1 MTTEKVL
8 TLCVGISGYA
18 RQLLEPGEQPLE
30 YLGLGARRL
39 SEIFAQAWGEQGCRH
54 VVVCDADATRSRVTA
69 SFGADD
75 ASYDLFVLYLGG
87 HGRLRNGDFQFLFG
101 ADDVGDHVAS
111 TADVDGIL
119 KRAKAKNTLLLL
131 DACHSGRYIEK
142 SDFFRSVGAGRTRIC
157 LASSLPDQRSW
168 EDSFFKRSLFAEALI
183 NAMTVPSGLAS
194 SSVQSKRI
202 ETAFDEISGEVVRHA
217 FALKGST
224 PQEPAMGGALTVPL
238 WIPVTERQAS
248 GRKAM
253 TTYQTLLR
261 RSRQIGA
268 FAVCLAV
275 VAVCAIS
282 AATWRPALNGS
293 GLVEIRPGP
302 KWLSPLNM
310 GPWRLR
316 VETEAS
322 IPDLKDESD
331 YPSVRAEVRDEEGM
345 HAWPGNGGSK
355 VRRWVDYVVDEQL
368 NAEAA
373 ARWRVRLGSM
383 DAVEKLKAPGHI
395 LASLVSIPLNSAT
408 KLAAEA
414 KALSPSG
421 ELSDV
426 WLIQWKQTLA
436 PGSCDASGTLAAQKD
451 QLSLYLMS
459 EPADIVAWLRG
470 LALTARVDP
479 AVDLD
484 RVVAIVK
491 MFSSANRFWK
501 DQYASTLGAPGEPVT
516 GASIAAR
523 FNERPTPAE
532 VSALAAVA
540 TAIVEQRR
548 ERKVATV
555 SPSEK
560 AGLVGLMTGCAEVG
574 VHALAAVGAGGDPAR
589 VVEWAHGRKRAD
601 QGRIPLLLLASRG
614 ALPAGEVTQVLTTG
628 GFGGDPSDRK
638 RAFVYAREWLT
649 SLSEVEGL
657 PPALLHGIV
666 EYVEQRRAAG
676 DDTTARDGEML
687 LARSFASLAADDR
700 ARVVTFLTPPEGS
713 LSSPLTG
720 EPTYEK
726 LGLLASTGTK
736 LTPSQRAMLMG
747 IVESSRPDEPSR
759 ISFVDA
765 DRNGREDV
773 VQLVPGLTSTHL
785 LAFSRM
791 VVADARQ
798 SGSSTDPR
806 TIPFLEQAIADG
818 IRSGVRPA
826 LLRRVVAAAAA
837 AREAAYGALDA
848 GKIVTRL
855 RADSDD
861 AAKRFTTSAVAIAQL
876 AAYPAE
882 RRTAVLNGLR
892 QVWSVDTEPEI
903 KLSLASTIIGIVSPP
918 DAFPRPS
925 R

>member
-1 MTTEKVL
+1 MTTERVL

-18 RQLLEPGEQPLE
+18 RQLLEPGEQPLQ
-30 YLGLGARRL
+30 YLGPGARQL
-39 SEIFAQAWGEQGCRH
+39 SEIFARAWGVEGSRH
-54 VVVCDADATRSRVTA
+54 VDVSDADATRSRVTA
-69 SFGADD
+69 ALDADD
-75 ASYDLFVLYLGG
+75 RSYDLFVLYLAG
-87 HGRLRNGDFQFLFG
+87 HGRLRNDDFQFLFA
-101 ADDVGDHVAS
+101 ADAAGGHLAS
-111 TADVDGIL
+111 SADVDGIL
-119 KRAKAKNTLLLL
+119 QLVKAKHTLLFL

-142 SDFFRSVGAGRTRIC
+142 SDFFRAVGTGRTRIC

-168 EDSFFKRSLFAEALI
+168 EDSFFKRSLFAEALM
-183 NAMTVPSGLAS
+183 NAMTVPSGAATS
-194 SSVQSKRI
+194 SAASKRI
-202 ETAFDEISGEVVRHA
+202 ETAFDEISAEVVRHA
-217 FALKGST
+217 FALKGSAR
-224 PQEPAMGGALTVPL
+224 QEPAMGGALTVPL

-248 GRKAM
+248 ARTAM

-261 RSRQIGA
+261 RSRQIA
-268 FAVCLAV
+268 AVTACLAV
-275 VAVCAIS
+275 VAACAVS
-282 AATWRPALNGS
+282 AAIWRPAVNGS

-302 KWLSPLNM
+302 KWLSPLNI

-322 IPDLKDESD
+322 ISDLKDEKD
-331 YPSVRAEVRDEEGM
+331 YPSVRAEIRDEEGM
-345 HAWPGNGGSK
+345 HAWPGRGNSN
-355 VRRWVDYVVDEQL
+355 VRRWADYLVDEQL
-368 NAEAA
+368 NAETA
-373 ARWRVRLGSM
+373 ARWRVRLGNA
-383 DAVEKLKAPGHI
+383 DAVDKLKAPGHI
-395 LASLVSIPLNSAT
+395 LSSLVSIPLTSAT

-414 KALSPSG
+414 KALAPSV
-421 ELSDV
+421 ELSDI
-426 WLIQWKQTLA
+426 WTIQWKQTLA
-436 PGSCDASGTLAAQKD
+436 PGSCDGPIPPERKD
-451 QLSLYLMS
+451 QLSFYLSS
-459 EPADIVAWLRG
+459 ESTDIVAWLKG
-470 LALTARVDP
+470 VALTARVDP
-479 AVDLD
+479 TVDLD
-484 RVVAIVK
+484 RVVSLVK
-491 MFSSANRFWK
+491 MFSSANRLWK
-501 DQYASTLGAPGEPVT
+501 DQYAATLGAPGEPVT
-516 GASIAAR
+516 GASISAR

-540 TAIVEQRR
+540 TAVVEQRTD
-548 ERKVATV
+548 RKVATV

-614 ALPAGEVTQVLTTG
+614 ALPPSEITQVLTTG
-628 GFGGDPSDRK
+628 GFGGDPADRK

-649 SLSEVEGL
+649 SISEVAGL
-657 PPALLHGIV
+657 PPGLLHGII

-676 DDTTARDGEML
+676 DDTAARDGEIL
-687 LARSFASLAADDR
+687 LARSFGSLAADDR
-700 ARVVTFLTPPEGS
+700 VRVVAMLTPPEGS
-713 LSSPLTG
+713 LTSPLTG
-720 EPTYEK
+720 EPTFEK

-736 LTPSQRAMLMG
+736 LTPPQRAILMG
-747 IVESSRPDEPSR
+747 IVQSSSPGEPSR

-798 SGSSTDPR
+798 GGVSIDPR

-826 LLRRVVAAAAA
+826 LLRRVVTAAATAH
-837 AREAAYGALDA
+837 EAAYEALDA

-876 AAYPAE
+876 GAYPPE
-882 RRTAVLNGLR
+882 RRAAVLNGLR
-892 QVWSVDTEPEI
+892 QVWSVETEPEI
-903 KLSLASTIIGIVSPP
+903 KLSLASTIVGIISPT
-918 DAFPRPS
+918 DALPRPN